1 MVSFNP
7 IAFHRRLS
15 PVDLLKN
22 SPHQR
27 RHAFTLLE
35 LLLSIAIIAA
45 LTSVALPQIAMV
57 LGDRRL
63 VRGADLVRIEMTEL
77 RVQAM
82 RDGRVMMMDAMLEQ
96 GQLRTRPYFS
106 MSDAVEASDMT
117 GSQSGMLNG
126 GETGT
131 IVAIEVDETATDE
144 IELPEEI
151 TVKTVGVVSA
161 ARSFDIE
168 QQTAGD
174 QASGWSSPIL
184 FYPDGTT
191 SNAAIVLSHP
201 QHGQVTV
208 KLRGITGE
216 ASVGPVEAPQ

>member
-1 MVSFNP
+1 MTSFHP
-7 IAFHRRLS
+7 IAIAGDFPPAS
-15 PVDLLKN
+15 LLKKQ
-22 SPHQR
+22 PQR
-27 RHAFTLLE
+27 RRQAFTLLE

-45 LTSVALPQIAMV
+45 LTSVALPQIALV

-63 VRGADLVRIEMTEL
+63 VRGAELIRIEMTEL

-82 RDGRVMMMDAMLEQ
+82 RDGRIMMMDAMLEQ

-106 MSDAVEASDMT
+106 MSDAIEASDMT
-117 GSQSGMLNG
+117 GSQSAMLNG
-126 GETGT
+126 GESGT
-131 IVAIEVDETATDE
+131 IVAINVDETATDQ
-144 IELPEEI
+144 ITLPEEI

-168 QQTAGD
+168 QQTAGE

-191 SNAAIVLSHP
+191 SNAAVVLSHP
-201 QHGQVTV
+201 QHGQVTI

-216 ASVGPVEAPQ
+216 ASVGQVEAPQ

>member
-1 MVSFNP
+1 MKISLHPN
-7 IAFHRRLS
+7 R
-15 PVDLLKN
+15 
-22 SPHQR
+22 Q
-27 RHAFTLLE
+27 AFTLLE

-45 LTSVALPQIAMV
+45 LTAVTLPQIGLV

-63 VRGADLVRIEMTEL
+63 IRGADLVRIHMTEL
-77 RVQAM
+77 RLQAM
-82 RDGRVMMMDAMLEQ
+82 REGRVMMMDAMLEQ

-117 GSQSGMLNG
+117 GSQSGMLSG
-126 GETGT
+126 ADSGT
-131 IVAIEVDETATDE
+131 MVAIPVDQEAAKE

-151 TVKTVGVVSA
+151 AIQTVAVVSA
-161 ARSFDIE
+161 ARAFEIE

-174 QASGWSSPIL
+174 QSSGWSQPVL

-191 SNAAIVLSHP
+191 STAAVVLTHP
-201 QHGQVTV
+201 VHGRITV

-216 ASVGPVEAPQ
+216 VNIGQVEAAQ